1 MAARGGRPGP
11 AAGIGTRAG
20 FAVDLGC
27 GDGADTAELLRRGW
41 TVLAV
46 DRQPAAIALAE
57 HNVPDHHRPRLR
69 TLAADFTALALP
81 AADLIYC
88 GWSLP
93 HCPATRFPGTW
104 HAIRAALRPR
114 GRIAAHLLG
123 HRDDWALTPPPQ
135 LSARTP
141 WTPSWPGWTSN
152 TSKKPRRTATPSTGP
167 STGTTTRSSPANPR
181 KPGASQGLPHALPAP
196 RTLSRARSTRRHQPP
211 PHTSPAHRTDEK
223 GSVSRAGTYASWNW
237 SREIGS
243 GAGTKRQLPSTRPA

>member
-1 MAARGGRPGP
+1 MRFPAGRRTSWAAPATRCLTPYAQWRHAAAVLDRWQASGHGP
-11 AAGIGTRAG
+11 G

-57 HNVPDHHRPRLR
+57 HNVPDHDRPRLR

-104 HAIRAALRPR
+104 HAIRATLRPR
-114 GRIAAHLLG
+114 GRIATHLPG
-123 HRDDWALTPPPQ
+123 HRDDWAPDPAA
-135 LSARTP
+135 SAFRSDALDTLLA
-141 WTPSWPGWTSN
+141 GMDVEYLE
-152 TSKKPRRTATPSTGP
+152 ATEEDRDSFDGP
-167 STGTTTRSSPANPR
+167 KHWHYYEIIAR
-181 KPGASQGLPHALPAP
+181 KPAETG
-196 RTLSRARSTRRHQPP
+196 R
-211 PHTSPAHRTDEK
+211 
-223 GSVSRAGTYASWNW
+223 
-237 SREIGS
+237 
-243 GAGTKRQLPSTRPA
+243 